1 MHVDQ
6 LINKFARTLPGVN
19 AKECRLLHKLAT
31 TAPSNGVIVE
41 IGSYIGKSTIFLA
54 AGAMAGHG
62 QKVYAIDPHE
72 NTYEHQQPGVP
83 SNTLA
88 QFYANLK
95 AAEVEQQVVQITD
108 FSTHVAP
115 TWKEPIA
122 MLFIDGDHRYEP
134 AKADLKMFEQFCMDG
149 AIIAMHDTVGRIGS
163 GLDRKSGAAKA
174 AHKHVL
180 MNKNFRAEGLR
191 QSITYARYRPQQR
204 HVPLVNFFVDA
215 KRRFYELVMFV
226 RIALR

>member
-1 MHVDQ
+1 
-6 LINKFARTLPGVN
+6 
-19 AKECRLLHKLAT
+19 
-31 TAPSNGVIVE
+31 
-41 IGSYIGKSTIFLA
+41 
-54 AGAMAGHG
+54 
-62 QKVYAIDPHE
+62 
-72 NTYEHQQPGVP
+72 
-83 SNTLA
+83 
-88 QFYANLK
+88 
-95 AAEVEQQVVQITD
+95 
-108 FSTHVAP
+108 
-115 TWKEPIA
+115 